1 MKRLFL
7 LSLPFLILASCA
19 SDKNEQEP
27 ILLITKEKEIE
38 QLYKMDGNG
47 TILPILNDS
56 GKIANP
62 SLSPDRTKLA
72 YMSENMGSWDVHIYD
87 IASGESQNVTNS
99 PDIDGF
105 PSWSTDGNMI
115 AYMSA
120 VGGNRDIFISKIDGS
135 NKERITN
142 ASTIELEPLWS
153 PSGKPVIYFKS
164 VNSRYE
170 GLFRKDLTSGQ
181 TVEIGATNGAHT
193 TLRQVPGKNQISYI
207 QKSNKV
213 NSFMVFDEGEMRNYS
228 LLETPSRMSGYAWS
242 PDGKQVAIAING
254 QLEVYDYTFED
265 GLALSFVIEYAA
277 YPAWSKSGDN
287 LYYNKRIEGILQ
299 LFKLHLKSGVETQ
312 ITNTPFD
319 STDALPY

>member
-7 LSLPFLILASCA
+7 LSFPVLLLAACA
-19 SDKNEQEP
+19 SDKDQQDP
-27 ILLITKEKEIE
+27 LLLITKEKEIE
-38 QLYKMDGNG
+38 QLYKIDENGN
-47 TILPILNDS
+47 IVSLLSDS

-72 YMSENMGSWDVHIYD
+72 YMSENLGSWDVHIYD
-87 IASGESQNVTNS
+87 IESGESQNVTNS

-105 PSWSTDGNMI
+105 PSWSPDGSMI

-135 NKERITN
+135 NRERITN
-142 ASTIELEPLWS
+142 AETIELEPIWS

-170 GLFRKDLTSGQ
+170 GLFSKDLTSGE
-181 TVEIGATNGAHT
+181 TIEIGATNGGHSF
-193 TLRQVPGKNQISYI
+193 LRQVPEQNQISYI
-207 QKSNKV
+207 QNSNNV
-213 NSFMVFDEGEMRNYS
+213 NSFMLFDEGEMQNYS
-228 LLETPSRMSGYAWS
+228 LLETPSRVSGYAWS

-254 QLEVYDYTFED
+254 QLEVYDYTLAD
-265 GLALSFVIEYAA
+265 GLALNFIIENAA
-277 YPAWSKSGDN
+277 YPAWSKSGTN
-287 LYYNKRIEGILQ
+287 LYYNKRINSILQ
-299 LFKLHLKSGVETQ
+299 LFKLNIKTGKQLQ
-312 ITNTPFD
+312 ITNTNFD